1 MDSLELRF
9 RLPGWV
15 KGLIGEGKIVCV
27 SVEER
32 MWFAIRLSQQN
43 VRHKTGGPFGAAV
56 FGGDGRLVA
65 AGVNMVETS
74 KCSVLH
80 AEIVAL
86 ALAQKVLGRYDI
98 GDGGRERYEL
108 VSTTEPCAMCLGA
121 VHWSGVSSLVCGAR
135 DEDARGIGFDEG
147 PKPADWIGALESRGI
162 VVMRDVLRR
171 EATNVLREYA
181 EGGGTIYNASRD
193 GTSGSGQ

>member
-9 RLPGWV
+9 SLPGWV
-15 KGLIGEGKIVCV
+15 GDLIGAGKVV
-27 SVEER
+27 RLTVEER
-32 MWFAIRLSQQN
+32 MRFAIWLSQEN

-65 AGVNMVETS
+65 AGVNIVQAS

-80 AEIVAL
+80 AEIVAI

-121 VHWSGVSSLVCGAR
+121 VPWSGVSGLVCGAR
-135 DEDARGIGFDEG
+135 DEDARSIGFDEG
-147 PKPADWIGALESRGI
+147 LKPAAWVAALESRGI
-162 VVMRDVLRR
+162 AVVQDVLRR
-171 EATNVLREYA
+171 EAADVLRRYA

-193 GTSGSGQ
+193 GTSRSR